1 MRGIDSH
8 RIVMAAELAAERLA
22 HQPAPARG
30 AKAKDEARPRAPTK
44 ARRSGL
50 RMESPGEGLEA
61 PSSYRY

>member
-30 AKAKDEARPRAPTK
+30 AKAKDEARAKAPARAST
-44 ARRSGL
+44 SGL
-50 RMESPGEGLEA
+50 RMESPEEGA
-61 PSSYRY
+61 RPRTYRH